1 MTIFIHP
8 KRLIG
13 DIQQEFNQVYPFL
26 KVELFRVPHGNQQ
39 GSPLQNRLPRHLTL
53 QAIAPAIPTGEIAL
67 ADAMSVVQ
75 LEGIFQQQFG
85 LHVQVFRKSGN
96 LWLETTMTDSWTLK
110 QQNDHGQE
118 MSREFGV
125 GSQES

>member
-8 KRLIG
+8 ERLIG

-26 KVELFRVPHGNQQ
+26 KIELFRVQHGYQQ
-39 GSPLQNRLPRHLTL
+39 GSPLQNRLPRHLAL
-53 QAIAPAIPTGEIAL
+53 RAIAPAIAAGEITL
-67 ADAMSVVQ
+67 ADTMSVEQ
-75 LEGIFQQQFG
+75 LESIFREQFG
-85 LHVQVFRKSGN
+85 LPVQVFRKSGN
-96 LWLETTMTDSWTLK
+96 LWLETTMTDGWTLK